1 MVAALAALWPADA
14 SLEGLVLTRY
24 HHTPPSYAARPG
36 RIELREAS
44 HPVPDAAGLRGAQDM
59 LARVQSLSAEDL
71 VIELVSGGGSA
82 LLSLRAPGITGHDAQ
97 GCGLQA
103 DAVGQHRRFQLACRC
118 ALRGGDRRA
127 LEQLCRYITRPA
139 LADERVQ
146 TNAAGQVVLKVKT
159 PRRDGTKHLVMS
171 PLEFI
176 KLLIQRPLCGR
187 QIRRC
192 YVSRGS

>member
-14 SLEGLVLTRY
+14 SLEGLVLTRC

-118 ALRGGDRRA
+118 AL
-127 LEQLCRYITRPA
+127 EQLCLYITRPA